1 MRIGLMIG
9 PEKGHYREKVAKLI
23 EAAVAAE
30 QAGFASIW
38 VPQIPNDFDAM
49 TAVALMGQATTRV
62 EIGTAVGLRPRRC
75 SGPIDRLPG
84 DERYAAP
91 IRLAR

>member
-1 MRIGLMIG
+1 MPVRLGLMIG
-9 PEKGHYREKVAKLI
+9 PEKGRYRDKVAKLI

-49 TAVALMGQATTRV
+49 TAITLMGRATSRI
-62 EIGTAVGLRPRRC
+62 ELATAVV
-75 SGPIDRLPG
+75 PIQTRH
-84 DERYAAP
+84 P
-91 IRLAR
+91 IAMAQ